1 MTSTSVAHIHGPTV
15 IAGCCNLV
23 ILDGVPLAAV
33 LAGESVANRLA
44 ELLDRHG
51 LADVPA
57 DTSELVSW

>member
-1 MTSTSVAHIHGPTV
+1 MTTSVHHVHGPTV

-23 ILDGVPLAAV
+23 ILDGQPVAAV
-33 LAGESVANRLA
+33 LTGADTALRIA

-57 DTSELVSW
+57 DAATLTEDH